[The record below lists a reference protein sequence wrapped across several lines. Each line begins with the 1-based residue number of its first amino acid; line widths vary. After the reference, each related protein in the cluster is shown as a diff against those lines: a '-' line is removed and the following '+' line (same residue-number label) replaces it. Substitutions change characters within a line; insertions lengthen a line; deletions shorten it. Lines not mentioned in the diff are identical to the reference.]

1 MRKCCNRCGRENTNI
16 LYQQGTCLSSN
27 EVSNF
32 NPNSSK
38 FLPMLNLNN
47 NIQSKSQMLINIP
60 ENQQPLFSSNFSYNV
75 DSDNKKNKKKNRH
88 FASRAGDWV
97 CFKCNNLNFSF
108 RTNCNRCHLTK
119 SENQRLMYQQ
129 NYVQNLL
136 YGNI

>member
-16 LYQQGTCLSSN
+16 LYQQGGCLSSN
-27 EVSNF
+27 VITSL

-38 FLPMLNLNN
+38 LLPMLNLNN
-47 NIQSKSQMLINIP
+47 NIQSKSQMMMSIP
-60 ENQQPLFSSNFSYNV
+60 ESQPLFSSNFSYNAEP
-75 DSDNKKNKKKNRH
+75 DNKKIKKRNKP
-88 FASRAGDWV
+88 FVSRAGDWV

-136 YGNI
+136 HGNA